1 MQISINYLAVLIAAV
16 VTFVIG
22 GLWYSPALFGPR
34 WMKAVG
40 KSEQD
45 CKRTNMGMAYFGA
58 FVSALMMAY
67 VLALFIGFAQAKTIL
82 SGAGIGLW
90 TWVGFIAAPKL
101 SGYLFAGWPR
111 DLYLINNGYHLV
123 SLLVMGAILAV
134 WT

>member
-1 MQISINYLAVLIAAV
+1 MQIEINYLAVLVAAV

-22 GLWYSPALFGPR
+22 GIWYSPALFGPR

-45 CKRTNMGMAYFGA
+45 LKRTNMGVAYAGA
-58 FVSALMMAY
+58 FVTAVMMAY

-90 TWVGFIAAPKL
+90 AWVGFVAAPKL
-101 SGYLFAGWPR
+101 SNYLFSGWPR

>member
-1 MQISINYLAVLIAAV
+1 MNFTINYLAVLVAAV

-22 GLWYSPALFGPR
+22 GIWYSRALFGPR
-34 WMKAVG
+34 WMAAVG
-40 KSEQD
+40 KRKEELE
-45 CKRTNMGMAYFGA
+45 KGNMGVAYFGA

-67 VLALFIGFAQAKTIL
+67 VLALFIGLAQAKTIFQG
-82 SGAGIGLW
+82 STIGLW
-90 TWVGFIAAPKL
+90 AWVGFVAAPKL

>member
-1 MQISINYLAVLIAAV
+1 MSIEINYIVVLVAAV
-16 VTFVIG
+16 VDYVIG
-22 GLWYSPALFGPR
+22 VIWYSPALFGKR
-34 WMKAVG
+34 WMLAVG

-45 CKRTNMGMAYFGA
+45 CKRTNMGVALTGA
-58 FVSALMMAY
+58 FVSAVMMAY
-67 VLALFIGFAQAKTIL
+67 VLALFIGFVQAKTVL

-90 TWVGFIAAPKL
+90 AWVGFVAAPNL
-101 SGYLFAGWPR
+101 CNYLFAGWPR

>member
-1 MQISINYLAVLIAAV
+1 MSVHINYLAVLVAAII
-16 VTFVIG
+16 TFIIG
-22 GLWYSPALFGPR
+22 GLWYSPALFGQR
-34 WMKAVG
+34 WMLAVG

-45 CKRTNMGMAYFGA
+45 CKRTNMGMAYAGA
-58 FVSALMMAY
+58 FVSAVMMAY

-90 TWVGFIAAPKL
+90 AWVGFVAAPKL
-101 SGYLFAGWPR
+101 SNYLFSGWSR

>member
-1 MQISINYLAVLIAAV
+1 MSVHINYLAVLV
-16 VTFVIG
+16 VAIITFIIG

-34 WMKAVG
+34 WMLAVG

-45 CKRTNMGMAYFGA
+45 LKRTNMGVAYTGA
-58 FVSALMMAY
+58 FVSAVMMAY
-67 VLALFIGFAQAKTIL
+67 VLALFIGFTQAKTIL

-90 TWVGFIAAPKL
+90 AWVGFVAAPKL
-101 SGYLFAGWPR
+101 SNYLFSGWSR